1 MWASGWLRR
10 IATAVIT
17 AAIVFIGVAVGAIAL
32 APATSAQETQSGQPA
47 FVNVDSLTFR
57 QTPGLSGA
65 VIAWL
70 PYGTDVAVIDGPVSI
85 DGYDWFQ
92 LTQNGSTG
100 WSVEGFIR
108 TSSGVDNFIQ
118 TDSAPSIETAA
129 APAIAQI
136 PEARTILTVTA
147 GFLEIRRNPSSSSGV
162 TRIVTLGTQLTQTGT
177 RVEIDGLVWYPVD
190 DIGWVG
196 GQRAGETGGLF
207 PEQYPRYVTADVLNV
222 RSSPGL
228 SGPIVQTLSIGDAV
242 NTFESTRDADG
253 INWFA
258 VDDAG
263 TFWVAAEYLTISPP
277 NGP

>member
-1 MWASGWLRR
+1 MWASGWFRR

-17 AAIVFIGVAVGAIAL
+17 AAIVFIGVVVGAIVL
-32 APATSAQETQSGQPA
+32 APAASAQETQSGLPA

-70 PYGTDVAVIDGPVSI
+70 PYGTDVTVIDGPVSI

-92 LTQNGSTG
+92 LTRSGSTG
-100 WSVEGFIR
+100 WSVEGFI
-108 TSSGVDNFIQ
+108 Q
-118 TDSAPSIETAA
+118 TDSAPSIEPAA

-177 RVEIDGLVWYPVD
+177 RVEVDGLMWYPVD

-196 GQRAGETGGLF
+196 GQRTGETGGLF

-253 INWFA
+253 IDWFA
-258 VDDAG
+258 VDKDG